1 MYGARLRLPCS
12 FSPATL
18 ASIQAGPAS
27 GVTWWAMMSGAPYE
41 DSPPPHALST
51 PVTSPGPVATAAVVA
66 PPHTPSL
73 GGNASSAASSASP
86 PTSAVPPPPTSS
98 APATPIHIPAKR
110 PSTGGGYSDCGGGV
124 GSNDSSSVIRHGHTQ
139 PWSYP
144 GADMEQPHYGAPT
157 YYNLPEQ
164 GRDSR
169 KAVFWSPAAA
179 SAAPTPTPE
188 YKYSVTA
195 GGGAP
200 EQPGFAQAWCNYPA
214 YAAPRHHAE
223 AAHYLGGDERRG
235 MDTTAF
241 SSHDSYSLRNY
252 QETVPTTT
260 YPPPGQ
266 STGSLGVTCGS
277 GPNPLEWTGQ
287 VTVRK
292 KRKPYS
298 KFQTLELE
306 KEFLFNAYVSKQKRW
321 ELARNLNLT
330 ERQVKIWF
338 QNRRMKNKKNSQ
350 RQAAQQNNNSS
361 SASNNNH
368 HHHTNHHPGH
378 HTVGGPTHP
387 TNGIAVKHHQ

>member
-1 MYGARLRLPCS
+1 MGAS
-12 FSPATL
+12 
-18 ASIQAGPAS
+18 AGPAS

-73 GGNASSAASSASP
+73 NASSAASSASP
-86 PTSAVPPPPTSS
+86 PTSAVPPPPPSS
-98 APATPIHIPAKR
+98 APAAPIHIPAKR
-110 PSTGGGYSDCGGGV
+110 PSTGGGYSDCGGGGGV
-124 GSNDSSSVIRHGHTQ
+124 GGNDSSSVIRHGHTQ

-169 KAVFWSPAAA
+169 KPVPFWSPAAA

-200 EQPGFAQAWCNYPA
+200 EQPGFPQAWCNYPA
-214 YAAPRHHAE
+214 YAAPRHHTE

-235 MDTTAF
+235 MDATAF

-266 STGSLGVTCGS
+266 STGVCLLLTFSNFLLTLSFLLCFILYRDVNMVLRIVAIKSGS
-277 GPNPLEWTGQ
+277 
-287 VTVRK
+287 RID
-292 KRKPYS
+292 
-298 KFQTLELE
+298 
-306 KEFLFNAYVSKQKRW
+306 A
-321 ELARNLNLT
+321 
-330 ERQVKIWF
+330 I
-338 QNRRMKNKKNSQ
+338 
-350 RQAAQQNNNSS
+350 
-361 SASNNNH
+361 
-368 HHHTNHHPGH
+368 
-378 HTVGGPTHP
+378 
-387 TNGIAVKHHQ
+387 